1 MFREHVR
8 IWLAFQAQSACVRR
22 RLGGMMKEMH
32 SCWNVFSWKRR
43 RKKSSGIEKT
53 VTLVTGGSSIFIN
66 DHCCNRSEKCLP
78 QILLVLIGS

>member
-43 RKKSSGIEKT
+43 RKKSSGIEMT
-53 VTLVTGGSSIFIN
+53 VT
-66 DHCCNRSEKCLP
+66 
-78 QILLVLIGS
+78 